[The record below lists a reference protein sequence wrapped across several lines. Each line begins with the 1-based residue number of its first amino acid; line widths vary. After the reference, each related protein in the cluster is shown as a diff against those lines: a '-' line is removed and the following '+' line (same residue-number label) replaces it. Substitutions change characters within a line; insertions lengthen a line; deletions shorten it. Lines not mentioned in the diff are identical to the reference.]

1 MYAVIRTGG
10 KQYRV
15 ASGQVVKIERLEGEV
30 GATVAFDQ
38 VLMIGDEQADGEP
51 TIGAPLVEGA
61 RVTAE
66 VLEQGKGPK
75 VIVFKKKRRK
85 NYRRRRGHRQ
95 LQTVLRIRDIA
106 VA

>member
-15 ASGQVVKIERLEGEV
+15 ASGQVVKIERLAGEV
-30 GATVAFDQ
+30 GDTVAFDQ
-38 VLMIGDEQADGEP
+38 VLMIGDEGADGEP

>member
-15 ASGQVVKIERLEGEV
+15 ASGQVVKVERLDGEV
-30 GATVAFDQ
+30 GDTIAFDQ
-38 VLMIGDEQADGEP
+38 VLMVGAEQDGAEPQIGS
-51 TIGAPLVEGA
+51 PLVAGA
-61 RVTAE
+61 QVTAE
-66 VLEQGKGPK
+66 VLEQSKGPK

-85 NYRRRRGHRQ
+85 NYRRKRGHRQ
-95 LQTVLRIRDIA
+95 FQTVLRIREIA

>member
-15 ASGQVVKIERLEGEV
+15 ASGQVIKIERLDGAV
-30 GATVAFDQ
+30 GNTVAFDQ
-38 VLMIGDEQADGEP
+38 VLMIGHEADGEP
-51 TIGAPLVEGA
+51 KIGAPLVEGA

-66 VLEQGKGPK
+66 VLEQGKGAK

>member
-15 ASGQVVKIERLEGEV
+15 ASGQVIKIERLDGEV
-30 GATVAFDQ
+30 GETVAFDQ
-38 VLMIGDEQADGEP
+38 VLMIGDEQAEGEP

-66 VLEQGKGPK
+66 VLEQGKGSK